1 MLAAEYVRVSQ
12 LIPYV
17 SVYTVFSGLSATVT
31 GLLAL
36 YVYRQYATDFR
47 SGTADSSGHPDLVRP
62 FLVLL
67 MVFVVSAFGYALVT
81 VDGPTELG
89 FGLVTTVLVS
99 VPWSM
104 FALRY
109 AGWGYLITRSRVAI
123 LSIPVLAVTVLM
135 SIPVVTGIPIES
147 IPGSVRLAVS
157 FAQLGVV
164 GVVFVTVGFI
174 LFATYRHG
182 TLTLASGATVV
193 LPVALL
199 LFVSQVTRPRVPV
212 FSTTVLTGSYVVLAA
227 TLVTSVVRYDV
238 LETRPGTGVIGE
250 RLVVEKMNEAVL
262 VVGREGDIVRANESG
277 KDVFGPDVEGTQF
290 ADVFGRSVTN
300 VSEGETI
307 EHWTESGRML
317 FDPRISALTNS
328 RDRRLGH
335 AVTLIDVTD
344 REIRRQRIQVLNRIL
359 RHNLRNNVDVI
370 KANAEVA
377 AADRQSSDP
386 PFETIYDAAEEL
398 EGLSL
403 DARRIQNLITDSEA
417 PKTPVEVESTL
428 QTVVETVVET
438 RQGQATVAIDVPP
451 VTVQT
456 NERLL
461 MFALE
466 NVVENAVEHTDSPE
480 PRVKIRG
487 SVTATGVRIRVLDDG
502 PGIPESEREVLETG
516 REEPLAHATSMGLWG
531 TKWAVETLGGT
542 LSIGESDLG
551 GAAVCLEL
559 PGSEAKDA

>member
-1 MLAAEYVRVSQ
+1 MLRVSE
-12 LIPYV
+12 LVPVV
-17 SVYTVFSGLSATVT
+17 SVYTVFSGLSATVL
-31 GLLAL
+31 GLLTL
-36 YVYRQYATDFR
+36 HVYRQYATDFE
-47 SGTADSSGHPDLVRP
+47 SGATGPSGHPDLVRP

-67 MVFVVSAFGYALVT
+67 MVFVLSAFGYAVVT

-89 FGLVTTVLVS
+89 FGLATTVLVS
-99 VPWSM
+99 VPWSL

-109 AGWGYLITRSRVAI
+109 AGWGYLITRPRIVLFS
-123 LSIPVLAVTVLM
+123 LPVLAVTVLM
-135 SIPVVTGIPIES
+135 SVPVLTGVPLES

-182 TLTLASGATVV
+182 TLTLASGVTVV

-212 FSTTVLTGSYVVLAA
+212 FSTTVLTGSYVAVAA
-227 TLVTSVVRYDV
+227 TLVISVTRYDV
-238 LETRPGTGVIGE
+238 LETRPGTGMIGE
-250 RLVVEKMNEAVL
+250 RLVVEEMDEAVL

-277 KDVFGPDVEGTQF
+277 KRVFGPDIEGEQF

-300 VSEGETI
+300 ISETETL
-307 EHWTESGRML
+307 EHWTDSGRMR

-328 RDRRLGH
+328 RDRTLGH

-377 AADRQSSDP
+377 AADGQSSDS

-403 DARRIQNLITDSEA
+403 DARRIQNLITESEA
-417 PKTPVEVESTL
+417 PKTSVAIESTL
-428 QTVVETVVET
+428 QTVVETAVET
-438 RQGQATVAIDVPP
+438 RRGQATVAIDVPA

-461 MFALE
+461 QFALE
-466 NVVENAVEHTDSPE
+466 NVIENAVEHTDSVD
-480 PRVKIRG
+480 PRIEVRG
-487 SVTATGVRIRVLDDG
+487 SVTPTGFRLRILDDG

-559 PGSEAKDA
+559 PGSDADEG

>member
-1 MLAAEYVRVSQ
+1 M
-12 LIPYV
+12 
-17 SVYTVFSGLSATVT
+17 
-31 GLLAL
+31 
-36 YVYRQYATDFR
+36 
-47 SGTADSSGHPDLVRP
+47 
-62 FLVLL
+62 
-67 MVFVVSAFGYALVT
+67 
-81 VDGPTELG
+81 
-89 FGLVTTVLVS
+89 S
-99 VPWSM
+99 VP
-104 FALRY
+104 
-109 AGWGYLITRSRVAI
+109 
-123 LSIPVLAVTVLM
+123 VL
-135 SIPVVTGIPIES
+135 TGVPLES

-182 TLTLASGATVV
+182 TLTLASGVTVV

-212 FSTTVLTGSYVVLAA
+212 FSTTVLTGSYVAVAA
-227 TLVTSVVRYDV
+227 TLVISVTRYDV
-238 LETRPGTGVIGE
+238 LETRPGTGMIGE
-250 RLVVEKMNEAVL
+250 RLVVEEMDEAVL

-277 KDVFGPDVEGTQF
+277 KRVFGPDIEGEQF

-300 VSEGETI
+300 ISETETL
-307 EHWTESGRML
+307 EHWTDSGRMR

-328 RDRRLGH
+328 RDRTLGH

-377 AADRQSSDP
+377 AADGQSSDS

-403 DARRIQNLITDSEA
+403 DARRIQNLITESEA
-417 PKTPVEVESTL
+417 PKTSVAIESTL
-428 QTVVETVVET
+428 QTVVETAVET
-438 RQGQATVAIDVPP
+438 RRGQATVAIDVPA

-461 MFALE
+461 QFALE
-466 NVVENAVEHTDSPE
+466 NVIENAVEHTDSVD
-480 PRVKIRG
+480 PRIEVRG
-487 SVTATGVRIRVLDDG
+487 SVTPTGFRLRILDDG

-559 PGSEAKDA
+559 PGSDGDEG